1 MQELYE
7 NLLIAIKKMASMYPG
22 DKQRIEQPNGYTLS
36 INKCSIVLYDTS
48 MLNVCLGNGKE
59 IISLYNH
66 ITHSIGSE
74 INRNTIRSSVR
85 KYVISSVDK
94 NTRYS
99 SMDKSEYFHLS
110 MINGNIPT
118 YEHIQFAFELRKLF
132 QQKDR
137 EFKSITV
144 HPKFIDLQKLKNTEI
159 LFC

>member
-7 NLLIAIKKMASMYPG
+7 NLLIVIKKMSIMFPG
-22 DKQRIEQPNGYTLS
+22 DKQRIEQNGGYTLC
-36 INKCSIVLYDTS
+36 INPYSIVLYDNS
-48 MLNVCLGNGKE
+48 IHQLFLGNGRE

-66 ITHSIGSE
+66 ITHSDGSE

-94 NTRYS
+94 STRYS
-99 SMDKSEYFHLS
+99 SMDKTEYFNLS
-110 MINGNIPT
+110 MMHSNIPT

-132 QQKDR
+132 QQKNR